1 MHASGRLALLLLL
14 TAACFRDTPP
24 PDLAATS
31 SSGAASSS
39 TGSSGDASSSS
50 SSSEPETGTSTSS
63 TGEGATTCAAT
74 VWYLDADKDGHGD
87 PDSMELACSQ
97 PTGHVEVG
105 DDCDD
110 DNAARAPGLPELCDD
125 QDNDCDLLIDEYSAL
140 NTSCKDCVLTAMG
153 TSSYAFCQ
161 FDRTFADARIA
172 CQERG
177 GDLVVIED
185 QAENTMLAQKG
196 LALQG
201 MASQWYI
208 GVNDIAVEGSFVWL
222 DGDPV
227 MVSFWGDGEPSDT
240 NDEDCGVLLAGSSTW
255 NDGQCGLGVFFI
267 CEIAG

>member
-1 MHASGRLALLLLL
+1 
-14 TAACFRDTPP
+14 
-24 PDLAATS
+24 
-31 SSGAASSS
+31 
-39 TGSSGDASSSS
+39 
-50 SSSEPETGTSTSS
+50 
-63 TGEGATTCAAT
+63 
-74 VWYLDADKDGHGD
+74 
-87 PDSMELACSQ
+87 MELACSQ

-208 GVNDIAVEGSFVWL
+208 GANDIAVEGNFVWL
-222 DGDPV
+222 DGEPV
-227 MVSFWGDGEPSDT
+227 MISFWGDGEPSDT